1 MLLMNAVLTIQLS
14 YLTNTGDAMKIL
26 NPKLKGYTALNTGT
40 QHRFFIK
47 PEHTSA
53 LNTEK
58 HVQDFLAQVD
68 SDGYISNYEI
78 DGFEFLGDGS
88 FSKVVVHPED
98 DTKVIK
104 MMLRYEG
111 DSTVY
116 QYYRL
121 IKEGVLDFDWCPSIH
136 GMGRIKM
143 VRNTWRYKLREMPKY
158 TVIDMAYVVMDRLEE
173 KYSNWA
179 DGRDHQDLAAIEDE
193 FREHVLS
200 VYFPYAKLDVRGAN
214 VLADADGN
222 VFATDPVWNSS
233 GHYLERE
240 YIDSIYI
247 ELTPHKTNQVFMNK
261 LRKELTYGRVW

>member
-1 MLLMNAVLTIQLS
+1 MNAVLTIQLS
-14 YLTNTGDAMKIL
+14 YLSNTGDAMKIL

-47 PEHTSA
+47 PEHTSG
-53 LNTEK
+53 LNTEEY
-58 HVQDFLAQVD
+58 VQDFLAQVD
-68 SDGYISNYEI
+68 RDGYISNYEI

-104 MMLRYEG
+104 MMLRYEA

-121 IKEGVLDFDWCPSIH
+121 IKDDILNFDWCPSIYD
-136 GMGRIKM
+136 MGRIKM
-143 VRNTWRYKLREMPKY
+143 VKDTWKHKLQDMPKH
-158 TVIDMAYVVMDRLEE
+158 TIIDMAYVVMDRLTE
-173 KYSNWA
+173 KYRSWA
-179 DGRDHQDLAAIEDE
+179 DRYECPQLQLIEDE

-222 VFATDPVWNSS
+222 LFATDPVWNSS
-233 GHYLERE
+233 ENYLERD
-240 YIDSIYI
+240 YIDSLYI
-247 ELTPHKTNQVFMNK
+247 ELTPPKTNQVFMNN
-261 LRKELTYGRVW
+261 LRKELTHGRVW

>member
-1 MLLMNAVLTIQLS
+1 MLLMNAVLTIRLS

-47 PEHTSA
+47 PEHTSG
-53 LNTEK
+53 LNTEEY
-58 HVQDFLAQVD
+58 VQDFLAQVD
-68 SDGYISNYEI
+68 RDGYISNYEI

-121 IKEGVLDFDWCPSIH
+121 IKEGTLDFDWCPTIH
-136 GMGRIKM
+136 DMGRIKM
-143 VRNTWRYKLREMPKY
+143 VRDTYKWNPDAGKH
-158 TVIDMAYVVMDRLEE
+158 TIIDMAYVVMDRLNEV
-173 KYSNWA
+173 YDSW
-179 DGRDHQDLAAIEDE
+179 DSGRCHSDLAQIEGE

-222 VFATDPVWNSS
+222 LFATDPVWNSS
-233 GHYLERE
+233 ENYLERE
-240 YIDSIYI
+240 YMDSLYI
-247 ELTPHKTNQVFMNK
+247 ELTPLKTNQVFMNN
-261 LRKELTYGRVW
+261 LRKELTHGRVW